1 MYIYYYT
8 VLIMTNFII
17 AKAFD
22 IIKSLKYSL
31 IIYHTVLT
39 TNFKF
44 TYFYILVRTSIK
56 LRTCAF
62 PEWLWKFGILTA
74 LIVTIKLIQNRL
86 IGFPSQMIE
95 RLNLF
100 FFFFFLQINAARDVH
115 ALFLKKKNLSKSH
128 CLYIQKYS

>member
-1 MYIYYYT
+1 MYIYYYI
-8 VLIMTNFII
+8 VLMTNFII
-17 AKAFD
+17 AEAFD
-22 IIKSLKYSL
+22 NIKALKYSL

-56 LRTCAF
+56 LRTFVF
-62 PEWLWKFGILTA
+62 PEWLRKFGILTA

>member
-8 VLIMTNFII
+8 VLMTNFII

-22 IIKSLKYSL
+22 TIKSLKYSL

-62 PEWLWKFGILTA
+62 PEWLRKFGILTA

-100 FFFFFLQINAARDVH
+100 FFFFLQINAARDVH
-115 ALFLKKKNLSKSH
+115 ALFLKKKTCLNLIV
-128 CLYIQKYS
+128 YTYKYTLR

>member
-1 MYIYYYT
+1 MYIYYYI
-8 VLIMTNFII
+8 VLMTNFII
-17 AKAFD
+17 AEAFD

-62 PEWLWKFGILTA
+62 PEWLRKFGILTA

-128 CLYIQKYS
+128 CLYIQIYS